1 MKTMICVFLILISIE
16 TNSLHASTSRN
27 LHMPS
32 KGYWVVENDPFKCD
46 RAFVH
51 YYDVN
56 DNMLHSE
63 LIVLRSEDFLNNRLK
78 RRFNK
83 KLKQVLF
90 EEEMTKA
97 SVLDNRSFS
106 KSR

>member
-32 KGYWVVENDPFKCD
+32 NGYWVVENDPFKCD

-97 SVLDNRSFS
+97 SVLDNLSFS

>member
-1 MKTMICVFLILISIE
+1 MKSMICLFLVLISIE
-16 TNSLHASTSRN
+16 TNSLNASPIRKP
-27 LHMPS
+27 HMPS
-32 KGYWVVENDPFKCD
+32 NGYWVVENDPLKCD
-46 RAFVH
+46 RVFVH
-51 YYDVN
+51 YYDIN

-63 LIVLRSEDFLNNRLK
+63 PIVLRTENFLNNRLK

-90 EEEMTKA
+90 EEEMSKG
-97 SVLDNRSFS
+97 SNIGNLSFS